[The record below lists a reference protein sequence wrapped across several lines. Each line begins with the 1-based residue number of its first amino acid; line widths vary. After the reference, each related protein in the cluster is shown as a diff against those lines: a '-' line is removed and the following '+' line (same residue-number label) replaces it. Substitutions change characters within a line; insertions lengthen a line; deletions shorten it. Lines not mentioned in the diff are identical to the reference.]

1 MSDSKAVWSDD
12 GKTDAAE
19 GTIALDATT
28 IGVPREHRKR
38 QLAERLVAGPA
49 WEDRDLVFC

>member
-1 MSDSKAVWSDD
+1 MWSDD